1 MRKLVFLIVGV
12 ALLSGCAATKQ
23 MRHVEAS
30 NFLQPYQSKLKPGKK
45 VEGVQQ
51 ALLIYIK
58 PGLNLAP
65 YKKVLLEPVTLW
77 GDQESP
83 LSAEQRNDL
92 QQFADSE
99 TAQFADQLSKAGYE
113 MVDKFGPGTIRIQVA
128 IIHGDPSKVGLAFI
142 SRLVPQIR
150 ALNTL
155 WSFAAGKPA
164 FTGDVHVEA
173 KYTDAETGELLAA
186 AADARA
192 GTLKLFDKNV
202 FSSWGD
208 VKNAFTYWNA
218 LTIYRLCEYSQK
230 TDCVKPSA

>member
-1 MRKLVFLIVGV
+1 MKKLVLLIVGV

-45 VEGVQQ
+45 VEGVQE
-51 ALLIYIK
+51 ALLVYVK

-65 YKKVLLEPVTLW
+65 YTKVLLDPITLW
-77 GDQESP
+77 GEQNSP

-113 MVDKFGPGTIRIQVA
+113 MVDKFGPGTLRIQAA
-128 IIHGDPSKVGLAFI
+128 IIHGNPSKVGLAFI
-142 SRLVPQIR
+142 SRLVPQVR

-155 WSFAAGKPA
+155 WSFASGKPA
-164 FTGDVHVEA
+164 FTGDVHSEI
-173 KYTDAETGELLAA
+173 KITDAATGELLAA
-186 AADARA
+186 GADARA
-192 GTLKLFDKNV
+192 GTLKLLDKNV

-208 VKNAFTYWNA
+208 VKNSFTYWNA
-218 LTIYRLCEYSQK
+218 LIIFRLCEYSQK